1 MKTEELI
8 AMLANNVAPVER
20 RVIARRFTVAV
31 VIGLLLALAVLLAF
45 LGPRPDLAEVVRTP
59 LFWAKVALP
68 ASLLGGSLWMAS
80 RLARPGVRAGGTW
93 VAISIPV
100 AVLWLAA
107 AGLLLSAPTES
118 RWTLVL
124 GNTWRM
130 CPINIAVLSI
140 PAFATVFWAMRGLAP
155 TRLRLAGA
163 ASGLL
168 AGSMA
173 TLAYNLHCP
182 EMSVAFWAA
191 WYVLGMLVP
200 TVVGAVMG
208 PRLLRW

>member
-1 MKTEELI
+1 LM
-8 AMLANNVAPVER
+8 M
-20 RVIARRFTVAV
+20 
-31 VIGLLLALAVLLAF
+31 
-45 LGPRPDLAEVVRTP
+45 
-59 LFWAKVALP
+59 
-68 ASLLGGSLWMAS
+68 SS
-80 RLARPGVRAGGTW
+80 RLARPGVRAGGSW
-93 VAISIPV
+93 AAIGLPV
-100 AVLWLAA
+100 AVVWLAA
-107 AGLLLSAPTES
+107 AGLLLRVSADS

-124 GNTWRM
+124 GNTWRT

-140 PAFATVFWAMRGLAP
+140 PAFVTVFWAMRGLAP

-173 TLAYNLHCP
+173 TLAYSLHCP
-182 EMSVAFWAA
+182 EMSVAFWAV

-200 TVVGAVMG
+200 MAIGALLG